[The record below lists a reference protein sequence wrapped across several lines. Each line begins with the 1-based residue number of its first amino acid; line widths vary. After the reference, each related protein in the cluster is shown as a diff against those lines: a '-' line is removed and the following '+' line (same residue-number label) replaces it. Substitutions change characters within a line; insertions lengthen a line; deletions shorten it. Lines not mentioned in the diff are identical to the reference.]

1 MFRAILAMSIASFF
15 GFAQARDFL
24 EGQVWSYK
32 TRPGEGNSTL
42 LINKVEIDPRLG
54 AIFHVSVSGVSVKN
68 SRVSS
73 GVTSDLPHFPV
84 SKQTLELSCVNL
96 VGKSPPNA
104 EYREGY
110 AEWRSAFNQGKAGI
124 FSIPIS
130 EIIDGVETAI
140 NQ

>member
-1 MFRAILAMSIASFF
+1 MFKAILAMSIASFF

-32 TRPGEGNSTL
+32 TRPGEENSTL
-42 LINKVEIDPRLG
+42 LINKVEADPRLG

-68 SRVSS
+68 SRAPS
-73 GVTSDLPHFPV
+73 GVTSTLPHFPV
-84 SKQTLELSCVNL
+84 SKQTLEQSCVKL
-96 VGKSPPNA
+96 IGKGPSNT

-110 AEWRSAFNQGKAGI
+110 AEWRTAFDQGKAGI
-124 FSIPIS
+124 FSISIS
-130 EIIDGVETAI
+130 EIINGVETAI